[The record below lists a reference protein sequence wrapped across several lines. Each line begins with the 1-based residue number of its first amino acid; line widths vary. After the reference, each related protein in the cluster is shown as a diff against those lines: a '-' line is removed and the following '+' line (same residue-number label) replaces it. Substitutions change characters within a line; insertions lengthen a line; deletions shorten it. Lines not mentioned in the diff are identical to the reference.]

1 MLLTKV
7 DQMTIDYSA
16 NTDDEFRKSVIEYIK
31 EQFSDLLGKDVA
43 LLDLPN
49 GLDIVK
55 EKYGIKLGE
64 KIA

>member
-1 MLLTKV
+1 
-7 DQMTIDYSA
+7 MTIDYSA

>member
-1 MLLTKV
+1 VLLTKV